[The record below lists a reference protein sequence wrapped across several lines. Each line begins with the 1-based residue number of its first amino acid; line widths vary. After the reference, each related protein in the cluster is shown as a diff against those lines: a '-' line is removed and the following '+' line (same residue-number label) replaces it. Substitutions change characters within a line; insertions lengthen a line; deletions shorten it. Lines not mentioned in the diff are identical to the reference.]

1 MLRTL
6 LASVLLL
13 AATAWAEV
21 EAPAVT
27 IAQVD
32 AAIEEVSANLAADDP
47 VRENLLQLY
56 RETRAALDSFGQYRQ
71 SLKTY
76 TLARANAAEEVET
89 ILAALAKTQDQE
101 VPVQDD
107 ARLESATLQELE
119 QQAQL
124 DRAELDVQ
132 KVRLT
137 DLSAGIDG
145 MPARAGE
152 IRKRLTELGAQ
163 RSTLDS
169 QVSMMNT
176 SVEAGSEDEARLWL
190 GQAEVASA
198 MAERASLNEEL
209 LSQPMRLDLLKAQR
223 DQTSD
228 LVRTVERRLSRV
240 NQRAADLRQ
249 LEASRAQA
257 NAEMTAAVSLGK
269 HPLVQQLAAENA
281 SLTASFSERSASIA
295 DVQQRNASIGGMSDR
310 LETDLKSIELKLEI
324 LGMSKAV
331 GEILREQ
338 QAQLPAGR
346 QSKKAIA
353 AVTRNI
359 ALSSM
364 RQIEFQEEGRQLRNA
379 REYVAQLVEAL
390 EQEVV
395 VQVHDDL
402 LELARS
408 RRELV
413 TQAVELE
420 NTYAR
425 ALGNLEFN
433 LQRYL
438 RAVDRY
444 RGFIKENLLWI
455 PSREMFSLFQGEELL
470 QQVGEVFDPG
480 RWGVVLGALPRE
492 LRQQPFTALALIL
505 VLILFYC
512 SSRLIAA
519 LVATGKD
526 VGYVLTDQFANTL
539 HALGLTLL
547 LSLRWPALL
556 LTLAW
561 LFEMQES
568 ESELATALH
577 ISAKRMAL
585 YTWGLG
591 FMRLVLLPKGLVD
604 RHFRWP
610 TRRTASL
617 YRRVVRLE
625 QTFLP
630 AVFLGILSIQL
641 YPRDVGGPLAALAVI
656 VVLLSMAQFFRRV
669 PHFVQGRMEMLLSDD
684 IARRTSAIPRFT
696 RMLLIWVPLLST
708 VAVLLGYTY
717 TAREF
722 ALLLIET
729 VVLYG
734 LVLLVHEM
742 GLRWLRITRRRMVV
756 RAREGASAADDDS
769 ETSIEEELLENDP
782 ELLNDEGTKLLN
794 VLTLFIGLFGL
805 VAVWSD
811 VFPALGI
818 LDSVELWHYD
828 GVVDGRPGLVA
839 VTLANL
845 IIALAIAFVGWVAL
859 RRLPSLLEILLR
871 QRMRMRPSSAYATT
885 RVFQYAG
892 TTALLVLVLSSLG
905 GSWSQIQWAVAAIS
919 LGIGFGM
926 QEIVANFI
934 SGLVILFEQPIRL
947 GDTVTV
953 GTVSGKV
960 TKIQMRATTIRD
972 FDRRELLV
980 PNKEFITNQLLNWS
994 LSDQVN
1000 RWVMD
1005 VGVAYGTDMDKALAI
1020 VRDVV
1025 NRQPLVLL
1033 DPESLVTFEDFGD
1046 SSLLIRARYFIDDL
1060 DQRQI
1065 VASQIR
1071 QEINRRFNEE
1081 GIVVAFPQR
1090 DVHLDTSKPFE
1101 IRMVDPQPPATGQ

>member
-1 MLRTL
+1 MLLPL
-6 LASVLLL
+6 LLLL
-13 AATAWAEV
+13 ATTAWGQV

-27 IAQVD
+27 TAQVD
-32 AAIEEVSANLAADDP
+32 AAIEEVSTNLAADDP
-47 VRENLLQLY
+47 QREVLLQLY
-56 RETRAALDSFGQYRQ
+56 RETRAALESFGQYQ
-71 SLKTY
+71 QTFKTY
-76 TLARANAAEEVET
+76 SQARAGAAGEIQT
-89 ILAALAKTQDQE
+89 IQEALTKTQDKEAPDQADA
-101 VPVQDD
+101 VPT
-107 ARLESATLQELE
+107 SATLQELE
-119 QQAQL
+119 QRVQVN
-124 DRAELDVQ
+124 RAELDAQ
-132 KVRLT
+132 KARLA

-145 MPARAGE
+145 MPGRAVE
-152 IRKRLTELGAQ
+152 IRKRLTELAGQ
-163 RSTLDS
+163 RAEMDS
-169 QVSMMNT
+169 HLSLMNSAT
-176 SVEAGSEDEARLWL
+176 EAGTEDEARLWL
-190 GQAEVASA
+190 AQAQVASI
-198 MAERASLNEEL
+198 MAEKASLNEEL
-209 LSQPMRLDLLKAQR
+209 LSQPLRLDLLKAQR

-228 LVRTVERRLSRV
+228 LVGTLERRLRSL
-240 NQRAADLRQ
+240 QERAAELRQ
-249 LEASRAQA
+249 AEASKAQA
-257 NAEMTAAVSLGK
+257 DAQMTAAGSQGK
-269 HPLVQQLAAENA
+269 HPLVQQLADGNAE
-281 SLTASFSERSASIA
+281 LTASFSERSASI
-295 DVQQRNASIGGMSDR
+295 DDLRQRNGSIGSKSEQ

-353 AVTRNI
+353 ALNRNI

-364 RQIEFQEEGRQLRNA
+364 RQIEFQEERRRLRNA
-379 REYVAQLVEAL
+379 REYVARLVEGQD
-390 EQEVV
+390 EEVV
-395 VQVHDDL
+395 AQVHDDL
-402 LELARS
+402 VQLARS
-408 RRELV
+408 RRDLV
-413 TQAVELE
+413 AQAVELE

-438 RAVDRY
+438 RAVDGY
-444 RGFIKENLLWI
+444 RDFIREHLLWI
-455 PSREMFSLFQGEELL
+455 PSREMFSLFQGGELL
-470 QQVGEVFDPG
+470 EQVSEVFDPE
-480 RWGVVLGALPRE
+480 RWGIVLGALPGE
-492 LRQQPFTALALIL
+492 LRQQPLTALALIL
-505 VLILFYC
+505 ALILFYFTP
-512 SSRLIAA
+512 RLIAA

-526 VGYVLTDQFANTL
+526 VGYVLTDLYANTL
-539 HALGLTLL
+539 RALGLTLL

-556 LTLAW
+556 VTLAW
-561 LFEMQES
+561 LFEMQEA
-568 ESELATALH
+568 ESELATALY
-577 ISAKRMAL
+577 IGAVRMAL

-630 AVFLGILSIQL
+630 AAFIGMLSIQL

-656 VVLLSMAQFFRRV
+656 IVLLSMAQFFRRM
-669 PHFVQGRMEMLLSDD
+669 PHFVQGRMEMLLNDG
-684 IARRTSAIPRFT
+684 IARKTSAIPRLT
-696 RMLLIWVPLLST
+696 RTLLIWVPLLST

-729 VVLYG
+729 VVLYS
-734 LVLLVHEM
+734 LVILAHEM

-756 RAREGASAADDDS
+756 RAREGVSPAAADDS
-769 ETSIEEELLENDP
+769 EASIEEEMLENDP

-794 VLTLFIGLFGL
+794 VLTLFAGLLGL

-818 LDSVELWHYD
+818 LNTVELWHYD
-828 GVVDGRPGLVA
+828 GVVDGRVGLVP
-839 VTLANL
+839 VTLNNL
-845 IIALAIAFVGWVAL
+845 IIALGIAVVGWVAL
-859 RRLPSLLEILLR
+859 QRLPSLLEILLR
-871 QRMRMRPSSAYATT
+871 QKMNVRPSSAYAAT

-892 TTALLVLVLSSLG
+892 VTLLLVLVLSSLG
-905 GSWSQIQWAVAAIS
+905 GRWSQIQWAVAAIS

-953 GTVSGKV
+953 GNVSGTV

-1005 VGVAYGTDMDKALAI
+1005 VGVAYGTDMDKALAV

-1033 DPESLVTFEDFGD
+1033 DPESLVTFEEFGD
-1046 SSLLIRARYFIDDL
+1046 NSLLIRARYFIDDL

-1065 VASQIR
+1065 VASKIR
-1071 QEINRRFNEE
+1071 LEINRRFNEE

-1090 DVHLDTSKPFE
+1090 DVHLDTSAPFE
-1101 IRMVDPQPPATGQ
+1101 IRMVGPQPPATEQ